1 MEILLQVI
9 FVMVLF
15 ELLEIY
21 LHRADTL
28 VILIDKLHTYYAQ
41 SIFIF
46 FLVHPSFYYV
56 LGVLLYFD
64 AFNFYGI
71 IILILKTFDLFFKIE
86 LIRQRHFKAS
96 MDSEL
101 AKMMDM
107 KLTFSM
113 KFLALFVHVPL
124 LYMAII
130 SVFG

>member
-9 FVMVLF
+9 FFMLLF

-28 VILIDKLHTYYAQ
+28 ATLIDKLYVYYNQ

-64 AFNFYGI
+64 AFNFYGM

-86 LIRQRHFKAS
+86 LIKQRYFKKS

-101 AKMMDM
+101 KKMMGM

-113 KFLALFVHVPL
+113 KFLSILVHVPL
-124 LYMAII
+124 LYMGI
-130 SVFG
+130 SSI